1 MIRTTIGLLLL
12 WALPLQAQGGQDWP
26 VWGGDAGGQ
35 KFSPLEQVN
44 RSNVG
49 RLEVAWTW
57 ETGEKAI
64 PGPRQPIPGQ
74 DVRPGSFE
82 ATPLVINDTMYL
94 STSYNRVVALDANTG
109 QEIWSYDP
117 EIIEWGRPPNGT
129 GLVHRG
135 VAIWSG
141 AGQRRIFLNSRW
153 RLIALDAATGKPIES
168 FGRGGE
174 IDLTENLLWPTNRL
188 HFTQTSPPVIY
199 EDLVILGNGVAD
211 RLVYRNDPPGTMQAF
226 DVHTGERAWRFD
238 LIPQKGEVG
247 NETWEQGSWRYTGHT
262 NAWAPLTLDEQRGLL
277 YVPVGTPSNDWYGG
291 HRKGDNLFAETLVV
305 LEARTGKRVWHFQTV
320 RHGLWDYDLSAPP
333 TLLTIEREGRAIDA
347 VAVAGKTGFL
357 YTFDRVTGEPVWPI
371 EDRAVP
377 QSDVPGEQTSPTQP
391 FPTRPAPFSTISFT
405 EDDLIDFTPELRAQA
420 LEAIRPYRY
429 GEPFLPP
436 SLQGSIIMPGI
447 LGGANWGGPAVD
459 PRTGILYVKASNS
472 PSLLK
477 LREADP
483 AEVEGDYDIDRS
495 VRGLNVSGLPI
506 NKPPYGTLTAIDM
519 NRGEHLWQV
528 PVGDLPNV
536 RFHAA
541 LRGVELPK
549 RLGAVGATGPIVTA
563 GGLVFVSG
571 GSMALYALD
580 AATGEELWEHPLGNR
595 SNANP
600 MTYRTRAGRQFVV
613 IAVGS
618 GDDTRLMAFALP
630 ESPTPTTGVEP

>member
-291 HRKGDNLFAETLVV
+291 HRKGDNLFGETLVV

-391 FPTRPAPFSTISFT
+391 FPTRPAPFSMQGIT
-405 EDDLIDFTPELRAQA
+405 EDDLIDFTPELKAMA
-420 LEAIRPYRY
+420 LAELKRHRY
-429 GEPFLPP
+429 GPLFTPP
-436 SLQGSIIMPGI
+436 SLQGTLTMPGAI
-447 LGGANWGGPAVD
+447 GGANWGGPAVD
-459 PRTGILYVKASNS
+459 PRTGILYVKATNS
-472 PSLLK
+472 ANMFK
-477 LREADP
+477 VGP
-483 AEVEGDYDIDRS
+483 ANPAHTEGDHGMDLVGGSMS
-495 VRGLNVSGLPI
+495 VALPNGLPLT
-506 NKPPYGTLTAIDM
+506 KPPYGTLTAIDM

-549 RLGAVGATGPIVTA
+549 RLGAAGAPGPIVTA

-600 MTYRTRAGRQFVV
+600 MTYQTRAGRQFVV
-613 IAVGS
+613 IAAGS
-618 GDDTRLMAFALP
+618 GDDAKLTAFALP
-630 ESPTPTTGVEP
+630 NH